1 MPPMLPPAIKSFL
14 LIEPNCDFF
23 PHVARAWRLDNGQ
36 LAISYPY
43 PFFPMATMQLPN
55 QHSTLLKRST
65 HEAVFLA
72 SSMIDRSAEA
82 ARVTL
87 EEAEKQAATPLLRQ
101 QLADAMVA
109 LARHRARMRTQFLAR
124 IETAITHAL
133 DALKDIDLNMT
144 ARPSNLA
151 SLESVTLMA
160 EAEVTQFVETSRL
173 QQTVLPV
180 VEDKLTRLDTLMSIC
195 I

>member
-1 MPPMLPPAIKSFL
+1 
-14 LIEPNCDFF
+14 
-23 PHVARAWRLDNGQ
+23 
-36 LAISYPY
+36 
-43 PFFPMATMQLPN
+43 MQLPN
-55 QHSTLLKRST
+55 QHSTLLRRST

-87 EEAEKQAATPLLRQ
+87 EEAENKSTIPLQRQ

-109 LARHRARMRTQFLAR
+109 LARHRAKMRTRFPSC
-124 IETAITHAL
+124 IETAINHAL
-133 DALKDIDLNMT
+133 EAIKDTDLNPT
-144 ARPSNLA
+144 PRPSNLA

-160 EAEVTQFVETSRL
+160 EAEVSQFVETSRL

-180 VEDKLTRLDTLMSIC
+180 VEERLIRLDTLMSSALGLPVVRADLNPMRPEVLCSGAEIGRASC
-195 I
+195 RERV